1 MADIRKFRQ
10 INGIKQ
16 EDLAKYLGISRSFIS
31 LVETD
36 RSKLPAEYLERLLNN
51 EMGWDTSSLE
61 RQESTNISANATN
74 NSTARVNISNSGNKS
89 VSSNVIEIAML
100 KAEIE
105 SLKIQLQEEKARSAQ
120 YWEMIQKL
128 MK

>member
-74 NSTARVNISNSGNKS
+74 NSTARVNISNSGSKS